1 MRKFIVE
8 SPKLRGMSES
18 FRFEAAGFL
27 TGFLEAGIIDVFAV
41 FLNDTTLAVD
51 GLDHQI
57 PASAKTCLTASLS

>member
-1 MRKFIVE
+1 
-8 SPKLRGMSES
+8 MSES

-41 FLNDTTLAVD
+41 FLNDTSLDVD

-57 PASAKTCLTASLS
+57 PVSAKTCLTASLR